1 MNLRARIGEALSRAF
16 SDSERRV
23 ARQSLWMNAAF
34 AARLLGGLAS
44 VYMTAR
50 ILGVE
55 GFGSLALIS
64 SICALAYGLAGAP
77 AGPTVTTF
85 VTRAL
90 AAGRREEAARVFRF
104 SLAFS
109 LGAALAAYA
118 AITALSLAAGG
129 ALGIPPEHR
138 HIAPILALGGLA
150 ASANWSAL
158 GLLYIADRMGLA
170 ALAAAGASLANV
182 ALTAAAWAA
191 GGGIMEVAAARAISD
206 AILGFATLGA
216 ALAAAPGIGLT
227 GLTRSASVRV
237 PMDAA
242 RFLAS
247 RAWITGANSLANNL
261 DVILLTR
268 LAGAGGISQAGLY
281 GAARRVADIAASAT
295 RLTRGAART
304 EYSALWHAGRGAE
317 LKRVA
322 LRATLAT
329 MAAALAVFLTL
340 ALLRDP
346 IIRFQMGADFAGAGA
361 PLVALLLGGLAVP
374 TLRALTVAAG
384 RPLPTAI
391 STLAALAAFA
401 AAMATLAPA
410 RGALGAAWAR
420 TAFFWTDFLVVLPFA
435 AATLRDAGRLQGD
448 EDGG

>member
-1 MNLRARIGEALSRAF
+1 MNLRARIEEALARVF

-55 GFGSLALIS
+55 GFGALALIS
-64 SICALAYGLAGAP
+64 SVCALAYGLAGAP

-85 VTRAL
+85 VTRGL

-118 AITALSLAAGG
+118 VITALSLAAGG

-138 HIAPILALGGLA
+138 HVAPILALGGLA
-150 ASANWSAL
+150 ASANGSAL

-170 ALAAAGASLANV
+170 ALAAAGASLTNV

-191 GGGIMEVAAARAISD
+191 GGGIAEVAAARALSD
-206 AILGFATLGA
+206 AILGLGTLGA
-216 ALAAAPGIGLT
+216 ALAVAPSAGLA

-237 PMDAA
+237 PKDVA

-261 DVILLTR
+261 DVILLAR

-295 RLTRGAART
+295 RLTRGATRT
-304 EYSALWHAGRGAE
+304 EYSALWYAGRGAR
-317 LKRVA
+317 LRRVA
-322 LRATLAT
+322 LRVTGATIAASLAIVIP
-329 MAAALAVFLTL
+329 LAF
-340 ALLRDP
+340 LRDP
-346 IIRFQMGADFAGAGA
+346 IMRYLLGADFADAGA
-361 PLVALLLGGLAVP
+361 PLLILLLGVLAIP
-374 TLRALTVAAG
+374 TIRSLTLAAG
-384 RPLPTAI
+384 RPMPTAI
-391 STLAALAAFA
+391 SALIALIAFA
-401 AAMATLAPA
+401 AVISALAPT
-410 RGALGAAWAR
+410 RGASGAAWAR
-420 TAFFWTDFLVVLPFA
+420 TAFFWTDFAIALPFA
-435 AATLRDAGRLQGD
+435 IAVFREAGMRK
-448 EDGG
+448 GGGEG